1 MSEEQPLMDE
11 MGESPPAMDAAEAP
25 EEKPAEKPAAG
36 SVKSVKSVKAAP
48 VAAAKTVKVMTYDAE
63 EDMCCCCLCK
73 CSEPE
78 TKDLSC
84 CACFPI
90 KCGILIIGFLILV
103 ITVVITVEL
112 LACFLNEYLA
122 WWYVAVAFLI
132 IIPLFIA
139 SSFVVNFY
147 VKDDEGSRGKLWVAC
162 QFVIISFTLLAIWN
176 VLYFYYWYHHD
187 SLYVGSAE
195 QGYTK
200 KSKKVFLVWTLLITI
215 VIDALFAYFICV
227 CVNYSSA
234 RASPDAVPEEGMKAP
249 ELPSG
254 GCCCGGDEKAPEEM
268 EAAKK

>member
-25 EEKPAEKPAAG
+25 EEKPAQKPAAG

-122 WWYVAVAFLI
+122 WWYVAVA
-132 IIPLFIA
+132 
-139 SSFVVNFY
+139 
-147 VKDDEGSRGKLWVAC
+147 
-162 QFVIISFTLLAIWN
+162 
-176 VLYFYYWYHHD
+176 
-187 SLYVGSAE
+187 
-195 QGYTK
+195 
-200 KSKKVFLVWTLLITI
+200 
-215 VIDALFAYFICV
+215 
-227 CVNYSSA
+227 
-234 RASPDAVPEEGMKAP
+234 
-249 ELPSG
+249 
-254 GCCCGGDEKAPEEM
+254 
-268 EAAKK
+268 